1 MRILLATDG
10 SEYAQEAAAKCG
22 ELAADFDS
30 PVIKIITVVDNFTP
44 MATEPFISP
53 EEFLESVEREMQENA
68 EKIITNAEK
77 KVLSRAQ
84 NAKIEKEILI
94 GSAKKVIVKAAEK
107 WNADLIVVGSHGY
120 GLLGR
125 TLLGSV
131 SDAIVHHSPC
141 SVLIVRKNEEKA
153 E

>member
-1 MRILLATDG
+1 MKILLATDG
-10 SEYAQEAAAKCG
+10 SKYAQAAAAKCG

-30 PVIKIITVVDNFTP
+30 AVVKIITVVDNFTP

-68 EKIITNAEK
+68 EKIINNAEDII
-77 KVLSRAQ
+77 LSRNKDA
-84 NAKIEKEILI
+84 NIEKEILI

-107 WNADLIVVGSHGY
+107 WDADLIVVGSHGY
-120 GLLGR
+120 GFIGR

-141 SVLIVRKNEEKA
+141 SVLVVRRNE
-153 E
+153 